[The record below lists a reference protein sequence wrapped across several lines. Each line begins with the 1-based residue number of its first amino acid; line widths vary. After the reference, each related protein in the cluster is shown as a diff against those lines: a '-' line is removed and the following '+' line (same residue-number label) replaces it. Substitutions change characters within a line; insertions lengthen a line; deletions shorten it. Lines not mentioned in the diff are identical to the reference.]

1 VLVSQDSRLIKILQ
15 VGFRARCKYCSAVM
29 AQNITRQR
37 DHLASCKLA
46 FEASTT
52 RKPKRQKT
60 LDFSA
65 MSKSALDSKLATWI
79 FVSARPFS
87 SSEEFALQDLL
98 SGMSR
103 GYTMPSRSTIS
114 RSLLPR
120 CYEKMKST
128 VVGELQKIQHLNL
141 AVDETTT
148 IRGQRILNL
157 SISTVDKSYYFMTE
171 DMGDKPLDAQNIAE
185 WTLKAAEELLRLLGP
200 TVDWGRT
207 NSLASDTRNTMK
219 ASDILRANSRTR
231 NTFFIPCDS
240 HSLQLVI
247 KDILGLPK

>member
-1 VLVSQDSRLIKILQ
+1 
-15 VGFRARCKYCSAVM
+15 
-29 AQNITRQR
+29 
-37 DHLASCKLA
+37 
-46 FEASTT
+46 
-52 RKPKRQKT
+52 
-60 LDFSA
+60 
-65 MSKSALDSKLATWI
+65 
-79 FVSARPFS
+79 
-87 SSEEFALQDLL
+87 
-98 SGMSR
+98 
-103 GYTMPSRSTIS
+103 MPSRSTIS

-128 VVGELQKIQHLNL
+128 VVGELQKIQYLNL

-148 IRGQRILNL
+148 IRGQRILSR